1 MTKFTEILPKAIQLN
16 SVSVIESFLNSFDT
30 VLTDCDGVL
39 WNESEPIQG
48 SPEAI
53 NLLRRLGKK
62 VVYVTNNSGH
72 TRAGYVQKCKE
83 LGFDADIQIKDI
95 FTPAFVCAQY
105 LKRIQFKE
113 KVCLFGPLWK
123 EEPPVEEFQQA
134 GIASTWRESIEGLK
148 EDKIGALVMM
158 FGWKKM
164 PPSEISE
171 ARGYLKNQNILF
183 LNCAD
188 PKPNIQEHF
197 ERTPLQIGKPGE
209 KMFESVCEVHDIN
222 PARTIM
228 IGDTGKTDMI
238 FGKTNCVRTLLVGSG
253 SNTLDDVGQWIESGE
268 DCKVPDF
275 YSPSLGALVPYLKE
289 KS

>member
-1 MTKFTEILPKAIQLN
+1 
-16 SVSVIESFLNSFDT
+16 
-30 VLTDCDGVL
+30 
-39 WNESEPIQG
+39 
-48 SPEAI
+48 
-53 NLLRRLGKK
+53 
-62 VVYVTNNSGH
+62 
-72 TRAGYVQKCKE
+72 
-83 LGFDADIQIKDI
+83 
-95 FTPAFVCAQY
+95 
-105 LKRIQFKE
+105 
-113 KVCLFGPLWK
+113 
-123 EEPPVEEFQQA
+123 
-134 GIASTWRESIEGLK
+134 
-148 EDKIGALVMM
+148 
-158 FGWKKM
+158 M

-197 ERTPLQIGKPGE
+197 ERKPLQIGKPGE

-253 SNTLDDVGQWIESGE
+253 SNTLDDVCQWMESGE

-289 KS
+289 KP